1 MAKATR
7 TYDSP
12 LRDEHARL
20 TRRRI
25 IDAAHRMLLDGG
37 YGAMTIGALA
47 QEAGVSVQT
56 VYNAVGGKADVVKAV
71 YDVAL
76 AGDDEPLAMMERP
89 AFRALLA
96 ERNPRRWFAHY
107 AAFSRSIYER
117 AGSLVSVLVAP
128 AAASEPDLAE
138 FAATIEEERATGTAR
153 VAELYASRFP
163 LRAGLTVEEAA
174 DILWT
179 LTAPE
184 VADRLI
190 RGRGWTADA
199 YEAWLAT
206 TMADSIVGS
215 RRAPTR

>member
-1 MAKATR
+1 
-7 TYDSP
+7 
-12 LRDEHARL
+12 
-20 TRRRI
+20 
-25 IDAAHRMLLDGG
+25 
-37 YGAMTIGALA
+37 
-47 QEAGVSVQT
+47 
-56 VYNAVGGKADVVKAV
+56 
-71 YDVAL
+71 
-76 AGDDEPLAMMERP
+76 
-89 AFRALLA
+89 
-96 ERNPRRWFAHY
+96 
-107 AAFSRSIYER
+107 
-117 AGSLVSVLVAP
+117 
-128 AAASEPDLAE
+128 
-138 FAATIEEERATGTAR
+138 

>member
-1 MAKATR
+1 MARATR

-12 LRDEHARL
+12 LRDEQARL

-25 IDAAHRMLLDGG
+25 IETARRMLLDGG
-37 YGAMTIGALA
+37 YTGMTIAALA
-47 QEAGVSVQT
+47 RDAGVSVQT

-76 AGDDEPLAMMERP
+76 AGDDEPLAMTERP
-89 AFRALLA
+89 AFRALLV

-107 AAFSRSIYER
+107 AAFSRGIYE
-117 AGSLVSVLVAP
+117 GVGPLVTVLLAQ
-128 AAASEPDLAE
+128 AAAGEPDLAD
-138 FAATIEEERATGTAR
+138 FAATIERERAAGTAK

-163 LRAGLTVEEAA
+163 LRARLSVDETA

-184 VADRLI
+184 IANRLI
-190 RGRGWTADA
+190 RQRG
-199 YEAWLAT
+199 
-206 TMADSIVGS
+206 
-215 RRAPTR
+215 

>member
-1 MAKATR
+1 
-7 TYDSP
+7 
-12 LRDEHARL
+12 L

-25 IDAAHRMLLDGG
+25 IETARQMLLDGG
-37 YGAMTIGALA
+37 YGGMTIAALA
-47 QEAGVSVQT
+47 RDAGVSVQT

-89 AFRALLA
+89 AFQALLA

-107 AAFSRSIYER
+107 AAFSRGILE
-117 AGSLVSVLVAP
+117 GVGPLVTVLLAQ
-128 AAASEPDLAE
+128 AAAGEPDLAD
-138 FAATIEEERATGTAR
+138 FAATIERERAAGTAK

-163 LRAGLTVEEAA
+163 LRAGLTVDEAA

-184 VADRLI
+184 IADRLV
-190 RGRGWTADA
+190 RQRGWTPEA

-206 TMADSIVGS
+206 TMADSLVGS
-215 RRAPTR
+215 RRASTS